1 MGHPC
6 TMPRPHITWYKH
18 TKLLELLKYQ
28 SLSGRETAYT
38 IIKYLFLT
46 PATRWIVIVWPIFC
60 RVLCSLQCWLCLQAA
75 VCICTVRLQR
85 DSLLYIGI
93 EYTNS
98 LWYAITSIPRN
109 CRYIIEQAYC
119 YIDYL
124 FTNKLLHGSF
134 QILPLH
140 VTQSSRERLQMA
152 RTKEAR
158 LL

>member
-1 MGHPC
+1 MAHLL
-6 TMPRPHITWYKH
+6 PR
-18 TKLLELLKYQ
+18 LV
-28 SLSGRETAYT
+28 LSAVLALPSSGGVYLHSTYVHNETA
-38 IIKYLFLT
+38 F
-46 PATRWIVIVWPIFC
+46 
-60 RVLCSLQCWLCLQAA
+60 
-75 VCICTVRLQR
+75 
-85 DSLLYIGI
+85 YIGI

-109 CRYIIEQAYC
+109 CLYKYEQAYC